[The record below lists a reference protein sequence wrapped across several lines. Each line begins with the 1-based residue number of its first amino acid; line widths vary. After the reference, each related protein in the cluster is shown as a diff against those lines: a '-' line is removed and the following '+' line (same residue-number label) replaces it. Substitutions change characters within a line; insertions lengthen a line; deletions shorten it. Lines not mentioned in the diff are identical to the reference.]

1 MVKDSRLIEM
11 LQERKQQGIEVLT
24 SKYGALI
31 RYIIAPILA
40 DQREQEE
47 CFSDVIYRVWEKIDT
62 YNESKGNFN
71 TWISVITK
79 NIACNRARSISRQG
93 EVQEISEEMVSKE
106 RSPEEEIIYR
116 EQLSALKSLLEE
128 LDYKDKMLVYR
139 KYYYMQSTE
148 QIAAEL
154 GLTERAVEGKL
165 YRIKKKLR
173 GKCND

>member
-1 MVKDSRLIEM
+1 MKDSRLIEM
-11 LQERKQQGIEVLT
+11 LQERKQEGLEVLT

-31 RYIIAPILA
+31 RYIIAPILT
-40 DQREQEE
+40 DKREQEE
-47 CFSDVIYRVWEKIDT
+47 CFSDVIYRVWQKIDT

-71 TWISVITK
+71 TWLSIITK
-79 NIACNRARSISRQG
+79 NIACNRVRSINRQG
-93 EVQEISEEMVSKE
+93 EVKEISEEIVSKE

-116 EQLSALKSLLEE
+116 EQLSALKSLLDE
-128 LDYKDKMLVYR
+128 LDNKDKMLVYR

-173 GKCND
+173 GKCK

>member
-1 MVKDSRLIEM
+1 MKDSSLIEM

-31 RYIIAPILA
+31 RYIIAPILS

-93 EVQEISEEMVSKE
+93 EVQEIS
-106 RSPEEEIIYR
+106 
-116 EQLSALKSLLEE
+116 
-128 LDYKDKMLVYR
+128 
-139 KYYYMQSTE
+139 
-148 QIAAEL
+148 
-154 GLTERAVEGKL
+154 
-165 YRIKKKLR
+165 
-173 GKCND
+173 